1 MYSPIETMGV
11 VETSLGKIKGSSQRS
26 KFGKS
31 YFSFKGIP
39 YAQPPLGDLRFAK
52 PVPIAPWTNILD
64 LSRNKESPAC
74 WQVNPLFPESDSR
87 FLMKGQED
95 CLYLNVFT
103 HKLPEEDVQS
113 LPVIFWIH
121 GGAFTVESNDS
132 RMYGPDLLLE
142 HDVVLVTI
150 NYRLGPFGFLALGNE
165 AGNQGMHDQVT
176 ALKWVQS
183 HISAFGGDPQNVTIM
198 GESAGGMSCMLH
210 LVSPLSQ
217 GLFHKVIALSGAGS
231 TPFLHND
238 RKPQHYAR
246 AAAKKFV
253 GAEDYTDEELLA
265 KLRSVPAK
273 KIATLPTMFK
283 DWDSTLPV
291 CFKPCL
297 DPQDGDEAFMPIPF
311 VQAVQEGKVNTQIP
325 VFTGC
330 CSHEGLILS
339 VPFRKHSNRWIPFF
353 KDWNKW
359 AAHLFFNREAELLSD
374 EDREKSLKIRD
385 KFFPQVTNHNLV
397 PPKNDSNH
405 QALEQCLSTSI
416 WHAPMI
422 NDAKMLA
429 ERGSQVFV
437 YEFSYRGTMTLADV
451 FRLSLIKM
459 GMNFGARHVGLKLFQ
474 KDLGVCHG
482 DDMFFY
488 FTCKPFGMPPG
499 LKTDTDKK
507 VSQVFL
513 NFVTSFAA
521 HGHPGSQE
529 DQEWKALNTSEELQI
544 MTIDKSLSFGPISAD
559 RLDKVQFWL
568 DEVQPNE
575 KGHAWSDQPV
585 GILHEKI
592 ATKR

>member
-1 MYSPIETMGV
+1 MAL
-11 VETSLGKIKGSSQRS
+11 VETSLGKIKGASRRS
-26 KFGKS
+26 KLGKTF
-31 YFSFKGIP
+31 FSFKGIP
-39 YAQPPLGDLRFAK
+39 YAQPPIGDLRFAK
-52 PVPIAPWTNILD
+52 PVPIAAWTNVLD

-95 CLYLNVFT
+95 CLYLNVYT
-103 HKLPEEDVQS
+103 HKLPDDDNVLS

-121 GGAFTVESNDS
+121 GGAFTVECNDS

-150 NYRLGPFGFLALGNE
+150 NYRLGPLGFLALGKE
-165 AGNQGMHDQVT
+165 GGNQGMHDQVT
-176 ALKWVQS
+176 ALKWVQN
-183 HISAFGGDPQNVTIM
+183 HISAFGGDPNNVTIM

-217 GLFHKVIALSGAGS
+217 GLFHKVIALSGTGS
-231 TPFLHND
+231 TPFMHSD

-246 AAAKKFV
+246 AAAKKLV
-253 GAEDYTDEELLA
+253 AKNGEDYTDEELLA
-265 KLRSVPAK
+265 KLRLVPAK
-273 KIATLPTMFK
+273 KIAILSSMFK
-283 DWDSTLPV
+283 DWDSSLPV

-297 DPQDGDEAFMPIPF
+297 DPQDGADAFLPIPF
-311 VQAVQEGKVNTQIP
+311 VQAVQEGKVDTQIP

-330 CSHEGLILS
+330 NSEEGLILS
-339 VPFRKHSNRWIPFF
+339 VQFRRYPNRWTPFF

-359 AAHLFFNREAELLSD
+359 ASHLFFMRETELVSD
-374 EDREKSLKIRD
+374 EDKEKSLKIRD
-385 KFFPQVTNHNLV
+385 KFFPEITNDNLV
-397 PPKNDSNH
+397 PPKTAENH

-422 NDAKMLA
+422 NDANMLA
-429 ERGSQVFV
+429 YRGSQVFV
-437 YEFSYRGTMTLADV
+437 YDFSYRGTMTLADV

-459 GMNFGARHVGLKLFQ
+459 GMNFAARHIGLKLFQ

-482 DDMFFY
+482 DDMFYY
-488 FTCKPFGMPPG
+488 FTCKPFGMPSG
-499 LKTDTDKK
+499 LKTQTDKK
-507 VSQVFL
+507 VSQVFV
-513 NFVTSFAA
+513 NFVTSFAT

-544 MTIDKSLSFGPISAD
+544 MKIDKSLSFGPISAD
-559 RLDKVQFWL
+559 RLNKVQFWL

-575 KGHAWSDQPV
+575 KGQAWSDQPV
-585 GILHEKI
+585 GIIHEKI

>member
-1 MYSPIETMGV
+1 MAL
-11 VETSLGKIKGSSQRS
+11 VETSLGKIKGASRRS
-26 KFGKS
+26 KLGKRF
-31 YFSFKGIP
+31 FSFKGIP
-39 YAQPPLGDLRFAK
+39 YAQPPIGDLRFAK
-52 PVPIAPWTNILD
+52 PVPIAAWTNILD

-103 HKLPEEDVQS
+103 HKLPDDDNVLS

-121 GGAFTVESNDS
+121 GGAFTVECNDS

-150 NYRLGPFGFLALGNE
+150 NYRLGPLGFLALGKE
-165 AGNQGMHDQVT
+165 GGNQGMHDQVT
-176 ALKWVQS
+176 ALKWVQN
-183 HISAFGGDPQNVTIM
+183 HISAFGGDPNNVTIM

-217 GLFHKVIALSGAGS
+217 GLFHKVIALSGTGS
-231 TPFLHND
+231 TPFMHND

-246 AAAKKFV
+246 AAAKKLV
-253 GAEDYTDEELLA
+253 AQNGEDYTDEELLA
-265 KLRSVPAK
+265 KLRLVPAK
-273 KIATLPTMFK
+273 KIASLSSMFK
-283 DWDSTLPV
+283 DWDSTFV

-297 DPQDGDEAFMPIPF
+297 DPQDGAEAFLPIPF
-311 VQAVQEGKVNTQIP
+311 VQAVQEGKVDTQIP

-330 CSHEGLILS
+330 NSEEGLILS
-339 VPFRKHSNRWIPFF
+339 VQFRRHKNRWTPFF

-359 AAHLFFNREAELLSD
+359 ASHLFFNRETELVSD
-374 EDREKSLKIRD
+374 EDKEKSLKIRD
-385 KFFPQVTNHNLV
+385 KFFPEITNDNLV
-397 PPKNDSNH
+397 PEKTKENH

-422 NDAKMLA
+422 NDANMLA
-429 ERGSQVFV
+429 YRGSQVFV
-437 YEFSYRGTMTLADV
+437 YDFSYRGTMTLADV
-451 FRLSLIKM
+451 FRLSLFKM
-459 GMNFGARHVGLKLFQ
+459 GMNFGARFIGLKLFQ

-488 FTCKPFGMPPG
+488 FPCKPFGMPSG
-499 LKTDTDKK
+499 LKTQTDKK
-507 VSQVFL
+507 VCQVFV
-513 NFVTSFAA
+513 NFVTSFAT

-544 MTIDKSLSFGPISAD
+544 MKIDKSLSFGPISAD
-559 RLDKVQFWL
+559 RLNKVQFWL

-575 KGHAWSDQPV
+575 KGQAWSDQPV
-585 GILHEKI
+585 GIIHEKI

>member
-1 MYSPIETMGV
+1 MAL
-11 VETSLGKIKGSSQRS
+11 VETSLGKIKGASRRS
-26 KFGKS
+26 KLGKTF
-31 YFSFKGIP
+31 FSFKGIP
-39 YAQPPLGDLRFAK
+39 YAQPPIEDLRFAK
-52 PVPIAPWTNILD
+52 PVPIAAWTNILD

-95 CLYLNVFT
+95 CLYMNVYT
-103 HKLPEEDVQS
+103 HKLPDDDNVLS

-121 GGAFTVESNDS
+121 GGAFTVECNDS

-150 NYRLGPFGFLALGNE
+150 NYRLGPLGFLALGKE
-165 AGNQGMHDQVT
+165 GGNQGMHDQVT
-176 ALKWVQS
+176 ALKWVQN
-183 HISAFGGDPQNVTIM
+183 HISAFGGDPNNVTIM

-217 GLFHKVIALSGAGS
+217 GLFHKVIALSGTGS
-231 TPFLHND
+231 TPFMHND

-246 AAAKKFV
+246 AAAKKLV
-253 GAEDYTDEELLA
+253 AKNGEDYTDEELLA
-265 KLRSVPAK
+265 KLRLVPAK
-273 KIATLPTMFK
+273 KIAILSSMFK
-283 DWDSTLPV
+283 DWDSSLPV

-297 DPQDGDEAFMPIPF
+297 DPQDGADAFLPIPF
-311 VQAVQEGKVNTQIP
+311 VQAVQEGKVDTQIP

-330 CSHEGLILS
+330 NSEEGLILS
-339 VPFRKHSNRWIPFF
+339 VQFRRYPNRWTPFF

-359 AAHLFFNREAELLSD
+359 ASHLFFMRETELVSD
-374 EDREKSLKIRD
+374 EDKEKSLKIRD
-385 KFFPQVTNHNLV
+385 KFFPEITNDNLV
-397 PPKNDSNH
+397 PPKTAENH

-422 NDAKMLA
+422 NDANMLA
-429 ERGSQVFV
+429 YRGSQVFV
-437 YEFSYRGTMTLADV
+437 YDFSYRGTMTLADV

-459 GMNFGARHVGLKLFQ
+459 GMNFAARHIGLKLFQ

-482 DDMFFY
+482 DDMFYY
-488 FTCKPFGMPPG
+488 FTCKPFGMPSG
-499 LKTDTDKK
+499 LKTQTDKK
-507 VSQVFL
+507 VSQVFV
-513 NFVTSFAA
+513 NFVTSFAT

-544 MTIDKSLSFGPISAD
+544 MKIDKSLSFGPISAD
-559 RLDKVQFWL
+559 RLNKVQFWL

-575 KGHAWSDQPV
+575 KGQAWSDQPV
-585 GILHEKI
+585 GIIHEKI

>member
-1 MYSPIETMGV
+1 MAL
-11 VETSLGKIKGSSQRS
+11 VETSLGKIKGASRRS
-26 KFGKS
+26 KLGKTF
-31 YFSFKGIP
+31 FSFKGIP
-39 YAQPPLGDLRFAK
+39 YAQPPIGDLRFAK
-52 PVPIAPWTNILD
+52 PVPIAAWTNILD

-95 CLYLNVFT
+95 CLYLNVYT
-103 HKLPEEDVQS
+103 HKLPDDDNVLS

-121 GGAFTVESNDS
+121 GGAFTVECNDS

-150 NYRLGPFGFLALGNE
+150 NYRLGPLGFLALGKE
-165 AGNQGMHDQVT
+165 GGNQGMHDQVT
-176 ALKWVQS
+176 ALKWVQN
-183 HISAFGGDPQNVTIM
+183 HISAFGGDPNNVTIM

-217 GLFHKVIALSGAGS
+217 GLFHKVIALSGTGS
-231 TPFLHND
+231 TPFMHND

-246 AAAKKFV
+246 AAAKKLV
-253 GAEDYTDEELLA
+253 AKNGEDYTDEELLA
-265 KLRSVPAK
+265 KLRLVPAK
-273 KIATLPTMFK
+273 KIAILSSMFK
-283 DWDSTLPV
+283 DWDSSLPV

-297 DPQDGDEAFMPIPF
+297 DPQDGADAFLPIPF
-311 VQAVQEGKVNTQIP
+311 VQAVQEGKVDTQIP

-330 CSHEGLILS
+330 NSEEGLILS
-339 VPFRKHSNRWIPFF
+339 VQFRRYPNRWTPFF

-359 AAHLFFNREAELLSD
+359 ASHLFFMRETELVSD
-374 EDREKSLKIRD
+374 EDKEKSLKIRD
-385 KFFPQVTNHNLV
+385 KFFPEITNDNLV
-397 PPKNDSNH
+397 PPKTAENH

-416 WHAPMI
+416 WYAPMI
-422 NDAKMLA
+422 NDANMLA
-429 ERGSQVFV
+429 YRGSQVFV
-437 YEFSYRGTMTLADV
+437 YDFSYRGTMTLADV

-459 GMNFGARHVGLKLFQ
+459 GMNFAARHIGLKLFQ

-482 DDMFFY
+482 DDMFYY
-488 FTCKPFGMPPG
+488 FTCKPFGMPSG
-499 LKTDTDKK
+499 LKTQTDKK
-507 VSQVFL
+507 VSQVFV
-513 NFVTSFAA
+513 NFVTSFAT

-544 MTIDKSLSFGPISAD
+544 MKIDKSLSFGPISAD
-559 RLDKVQFWL
+559 RLNKVQFWL

-575 KGHAWSDQPV
+575 KGQAWSDQPV
-585 GILHEKI
+585 GIIHEKI

>member
-1 MYSPIETMGV
+1 MAL
-11 VETSLGKIKGSSQRS
+11 VETSLGKIKGASRRS
-26 KFGKS
+26 KLGKTF
-31 YFSFKGIP
+31 FSFKGIP
-39 YAQPPLGDLRFAK
+39 YAQPPIGDLRFAK
-52 PVPIAPWTNILD
+52 PVPIAAWTNILD

-95 CLYLNVFT
+95 CLYLNVYT
-103 HKLPEEDVQS
+103 HKLPDDDNVLS

-121 GGAFTVESNDS
+121 GGAFTVECNDS

-150 NYRLGPFGFLALGNE
+150 NYRLGPLGFLALGKE
-165 AGNQGMHDQVT
+165 GGNQGMHDQVT
-176 ALKWVQS
+176 ALKWVQN
-183 HISAFGGDPQNVTIM
+183 HISAFGGDPNNVTIM

-217 GLFHKVIALSGAGS
+217 GLFHKVIALSGTGS
-231 TPFLHND
+231 TPFMHND

-246 AAAKKFV
+246 AAAKKLV
-253 GAEDYTDEELLA
+253 AKNGEDYTDEELLA
-265 KLRSVPAK
+265 KLRLVPAK
-273 KIATLPTMFK
+273 KIAILSSMFK
-283 DWDSTLPV
+283 DWDSSLPV

-297 DPQDGDEAFMPIPF
+297 DPQDGADAFLPIPF
-311 VQAVQEGKVNTQIP
+311 VQAVQEGKVDTQIP

-330 CSHEGLILS
+330 NSEEGLILS
-339 VPFRKHSNRWIPFF
+339 VQFRRYPNRWTPFF

-359 AAHLFFNREAELLSD
+359 ASHLFFMRETELVSD
-374 EDREKSLKIRD
+374 EDKEKSLKIRD
-385 KFFPQVTNHNLV
+385 KFFPEITNDNLV
-397 PPKNDSNH
+397 PPKTAENH

-416 WHAPMI
+416 WYAPMI
-422 NDAKMLA
+422 NDANMLA
-429 ERGSQVFV
+429 YRGSQVFV
-437 YEFSYRGTMTLADV
+437 YDFSYRGTMTLADV

-459 GMNFGARHVGLKLFQ
+459 GMNFAARHIGLKLFQ

-482 DDMFFY
+482 DDMFYY
-488 FTCKPFGMPPG
+488 FTCKPFGMPSG
-499 LKTDTDKK
+499 LKTQTDKK
-507 VSQVFL
+507 VSQVFV
-513 NFVTSFAA
+513 NFVTSFAT

-544 MTIDKSLSFGPISAD
+544 MKIDKSLSFGPISAD
-559 RLDKVQFWL
+559 RLNKVQFWL

-575 KGHAWSDQPV
+575 KGQAWSDQPV
-585 GILHEKI
+585 GMIHEKI

>member
-1 MYSPIETMGV
+1 MAL
-11 VETSLGKIKGSSQRS
+11 VETSLGKIKGASRRS
-26 KFGKS
+26 KLGKTF
-31 YFSFKGIP
+31 FSFKGIP
-39 YAQPPLGDLRFAK
+39 YAQPPIGDLRFAK
-52 PVPIAPWTNILD
+52 PVPIAAWTNILD

-95 CLYLNVFT
+95 CLYLNVYT
-103 HKLPEEDVQS
+103 HKLPDDDNVLS

-121 GGAFTVESNDS
+121 GGAFTVECNDS

-150 NYRLGPFGFLALGNE
+150 NYRLGPLGFLALGKE
-165 AGNQGMHDQVT
+165 SGNQGMHDQVT
-176 ALKWVQS
+176 ALKWVQN
-183 HISAFGGDPQNVTIM
+183 HISAFGGDPNNVTIM

-217 GLFHKVIALSGAGS
+217 GLFHKVIALSGTGS
-231 TPFLHND
+231 TPFMHND

-246 AAAKKFV
+246 AAAKKLV
-253 GAEDYTDEELLA
+253 AKNGEDYTDEELLA
-265 KLRSVPAK
+265 KLRLVPAK
-273 KIATLPTMFK
+273 KIAILSSMFK
-283 DWDSTLPV
+283 DWDSSLPV

-297 DPQDGDEAFMPIPF
+297 DPQDGADAFLPIPF
-311 VQAVQEGKVNTQIP
+311 VQAVQEGKVDTQIP

-330 CSHEGLILS
+330 NSEEGLILS
-339 VPFRKHSNRWIPFF
+339 VQFRRYPNRWTPFF

-359 AAHLFFNREAELLSD
+359 ASHLFFMRETELVSD
-374 EDREKSLKIRD
+374 EDKEKSLKIRD
-385 KFFPQVTNHNLV
+385 KFFPEITNDNLV
-397 PPKNDSNH
+397 PPKTAENH

-422 NDAKMLA
+422 NDANMLA
-429 ERGSQVFV
+429 YRGSQVFV
-437 YEFSYRGTMTLADV
+437 YDFSYRGTMTLADV

-459 GMNFGARHVGLKLFQ
+459 GMNFAARHIGLKLFQ

-482 DDMFFY
+482 DDMFYY
-488 FTCKPFGMPPG
+488 FTCKPFGMPSG
-499 LKTDTDKK
+499 LKTQTDKK
-507 VSQVFL
+507 VSQVFV
-513 NFVTSFAA
+513 NFVTSFAT

-544 MTIDKSLSFGPISAD
+544 MKIDKSLSFGPISAD
-559 RLDKVQFWL
+559 RLNKVQFWL

-575 KGHAWSDQPV
+575 KGQAWSDQPV
-585 GILHEKI
+585 GIIHEKI